1 MIENVFLAGMHGA
14 GPVVAEPA
22 RTPTKAAAMRF
33 ELKLDEHHESHTSAH
48 LPNSLQVGAA
58 LNGPS
63 DAWSRFADMGTK
75 FNDDY
80 KKQSDEAL
88 QNMLDLDPSDP
99 YFVIRATEFSIGF
112 ANANFRLTMVANLG
126 DSAKHTMSTLLKNQ
140 G

>member
-1 MIENVFLAGMHGA
+1 MIDNVLLAGIHGA
-14 GPVVAEPA
+14 GPVVTEPA
-22 RTPTKAAAMRF
+22 RTPTKAAAMKF
-33 ELKLDEHHESHTSAH
+33 ELKLQEHQESLAPAH
-48 LPNSLQVGAA
+48 LPDSLQVSTA

-63 DAWSRFADMGTK
+63 DAWSRFADIGTK

-88 QNMLDLDPSDP
+88 QSMIDLDPSDP